1 MLNCFVAR
9 PTKTTI
15 SVDVVAKSDW
25 KNFSPTLN
33 KLAANWLKSTGFTG
47 KSSGLALVPDRN
59 GELKRG
65 IFVVSDKDDVWS
77 YAGLRAR
84 LPAGR
89 FELKGLTTEAQANA
103 AGLGWGLSAY
113 KFTRYKKSKTKRR
126 QLVMPPNA
134 DSAEVQRLVEG
145 IGLTRDLI
153 NTPAQDMG
161 PVALAAAAQE
171 LAEKHGAKCTITTG
185 KKLLENNYPAIHAVG
200 RAASEA
206 PRLVDIRW
214 GDKNAPKI
222 TLVGKGV
229 TFDTGGLDMKSPAH
243 MQLMKKDMGGGA
255 NVLGLAHA
263 IMDAKLALNLRVLMP
278 CVENSVAGNAFHPLD
293 VLPTRKGITV
303 EVGNTDAEGR
313 LILCDALAEAQ
324 SEKPTAIFD
333 FATLTGAARVAVGT
347 ELPAMFSNNEE
358 LAAELL
364 AASSDSNEP
373 IWRLPLH
380 EEYRRHLDSRV
391 ADINNISKQPYGGA
405 ITAAL
410 FLREFVGK
418 KTPWVHF
425 DIMGFNL
432 ESRPGRPYGGEA
444 MGVRAVYQLLKNRYS
459 TTV

>member
-1 MLNCFVAR
+1 MLTCFAAR

-15 SVDVVAKSDW
+15 SVDVVTKPEWKAFSAK
-25 KNFSPTLN
+25 LN
-33 KLAANWLKSTGFTG
+33 KSALNWLKSTGFDG
-47 KSSGLALVPDRN
+47 KKGGFALVPGRTGALERGLFVIKDRTN
-59 GELKRG
+59 
-65 IFVVSDKDDVWS
+65 IWA
-77 YAGLRAR
+77 YAGLRTR

-89 FELKGLTTEAQANA
+89 FELRGLQTEAEATA

-113 KFTRYKKSKTKRR
+113 EFTRYKKSKAKKR
-126 QLVMPPNA
+126 QLVMPELA
-134 DSAEVQRLVEG
+134 DAGEVTRLVQG
-145 IGLTRDLI
+145 ISLTRDLI

-161 PVALAAAAQE
+161 PVALAAAGKE
-171 LAEKHGAKCTITTG
+171 LAETHGAQCSITVG

-214 GDKNAPKI
+214 GDKDAPKV

-263 IMDAKLALNLRVLMP
+263 IMDAKLAVNLRVLVP
-278 CVENSVAGNAFHPLD
+278 CVENSVAGNAFHPMD
-293 VLPTRKGITV
+293 VLDTRKGITV

-313 LILCDALAEAQ
+313 LILCDALFEAQ
-324 SEKPTAIFD
+324 SEKPEVIFD

-347 ELPAMFSNNEE
+347 ELPAMFCNDEE
-358 LAAELL
+358 LASALL
-364 AASSDSNEP
+364 TASADAAEP

-380 EEYRRHLDSRV
+380 EDYRRYLDSRV

-444 MGVRAVYQLLKNRYS
+444 MGIRAVYQLLKSRYS
-459 TTV
+459 SAA

>member
-1 MLNCFVAR
+1 MLSCFVTR
-9 PTKTTI
+9 PTKSTI
-15 SVDVVAKSDW
+15 WVDVVRKSAW
-25 KNFSPTLN
+25 KTFSG
-33 KLAANWLKSTGFTG
+33 KLSKSGSTWLKSTGFDG
-47 KSSGLALVPDRN
+47 KKGGIGLVPNRN
-59 GELKRG
+59 GELDR
-65 IFVVSDKDDVWS
+65 VVFSVGNLESPWN
-77 YAGLRAR
+77 YATLRSR

-89 FELKGLTTEAQANA
+89 YALRGLETAEQANA
-103 AGLGWGLSAY
+103 AALGWGLSAY
-113 KFTRYKKSKTKRR
+113 EFTRYKKSTAKRR
-126 QLVMPPNA
+126 QLVMPELA
-134 DSAEVQRLVEG
+134 DAGEASRLVEG
-145 IGLTRDLI
+145 ISLTRDLI

-161 PVALAAAAQE
+161 PVALAAAAKD
-171 LAEKHGAKCTITTG
+171 LAKLHSAKCTLTVG
-185 KKLLENNYPAIHAVG
+185 KKLLDDNYPAIHAVG

-206 PRLVDIRW
+206 PRLADIRW
-214 GDKNAPKI
+214 GKETDPKI

-243 MQLMKKDMGGGA
+243 MVLMKKDMGGGA

-263 IMDAKLALNLRVLMP
+263 IMDAKLAVRLRVLVP

-293 VLPTRKGITV
+293 VLDTRKGITV

-313 LILCDALAEAQ
+313 LILCDALAEAV
-324 SEKPTAIFD
+324 SEKPEVIFD

-358 LAAELL
+358 LAEELL
-364 AASSDSNEP
+364 GAAKSAGEP

-380 EEYRRHLDSRV
+380 EDYRRHLDSKV

-432 ESRPGRPYGGEA
+432 ESRAGRPYGGEA
-444 MGVRAVYQLLKNRYS
+444 MGIRAVYRLLKNRYS
-459 TTV
+459 TGA